1 MQGQGG
7 FMRLRIT
14 VLACALSALACAAA
28 PSFAGAAP
36 VHNRG
41 LTIHAVP
48 QHIIAGE
55 AVLIYGQLK
64 GPDHANQVIR
74 LYHRIN
80 PRPQFTLIGITRTN
94 ANGQY
99 EFTRQEGIVETN
111 RSWFVRGPGFT
122 HSRTV
127 HERVDA
133 LVSLAA
139 SSATGLTRHPIVF
152 SGHVTPDHA
161 GGVVALQQQK
171 GSTDEWS
178 TVKTAR
184 IGPGSN
190 YTISHAWRV
199 PGAHN
204 VRVKFRGDTR
214 NTPAASDVQSVV
226 IQQTEVPDFTIQ
238 TSDPI
243 VPNGQSVTIS
253 GVLDSPGTT
262 TPEPSTSVSLFAKLP
277 RSGGPYREL
286 NTTTTDPDGT
296 FSFANVQSSTNE
308 LYQVRTTF
316 APRRHT
322 AVLFQ
327 GVQDVVT
334 MTPSSSTSTVN
345 GHITFS
351 GSVSPDKGGHVIYLQ
366 KLGKDGDWHTVEARF
381 VNNASTYQFGWTFGT
396 AGAKEFRARIL
407 GGPVNIGA
415 ASAPVT
421 IVVSQP
427 PLSTLPTS

>member
-1 MQGQGG
+1 
-7 FMRLRIT
+7 MRLRIT
-14 VLACALSALACAAA
+14 VLACALAAFAGAAA

-55 AVLIYGQLK
+55 AVLIFGQLK
-64 GPDHANQVIR
+64 GPDHANQVIT

-80 PRPQFTLIGITRTN
+80 PNPGFTVIGVTRTN

-99 EFTRQEGIVETN
+99 EFTRQEGIVDTN
-111 RSWFVRGPGFT
+111 REWFVRGPGTT

-139 SSATGLTRHPIVF
+139 SSASGLTRHPIVF
-152 SGHVTPDHA
+152 SGHVTPDHT
-161 GGVVALQQQK
+161 GSVVALQEQK
-171 GSTDEWS
+171 GSSDDWTTIKS
-178 TVKTAR
+178 AR

-190 YTISHAWRV
+190 YTISQAWRV
-199 PGAHN
+199 PGAYD
-204 VRVKFRGDTR
+204 VRVKFRGDAR
-214 NTPAASDVQSVV
+214 NTPAVSDIASVV
-226 IQQTEVPDFTIQ
+226 IEQTEVPDFTIN

-243 VPNGQSVTIS
+243 VQNGQAVTIS
-253 GVLDSPGTT
+253 GVLDSPGSTT
-262 TPEPSTSVSLFAKLP
+262 GEPNTMVSLLAKVP
-277 RSGGPYREL
+277 GSVGPYREL
-286 NTTTTDPDGT
+286 TTTTTATDGSY
-296 FSFANVQSSTNE
+296 SFPNVASSTNE
-308 LYQVRTTF
+308 LYLVRTTF
-316 APRRHT
+316 APSRHT

-334 MTPSSSTSTVN
+334 MSSSSSTSTVD
-345 GHITFS
+345 GHVVFT
-351 GSVSPDKGGHVIYLQ
+351 GSVSPDKAGHSIYLQ
-366 KLGKDGDWHTVEARF
+366 KLGKDGDWHTVEVRF
-381 VNNASTYQFGWTFGT
+381 VNSASTFQFGWTFGT
-396 AGAKEFRARIL
+396 AGTKEFRARIT
-407 GGPVNIGA
+407 GGPANVGG

-427 PLSTLPTS
+427 PLSTLPTG

>member
-14 VLACALSALACAAA
+14 VLACALAALASAAA
-28 PSFAGAAP
+28 PSIAGAGP
-36 VHNRG
+36 IHNRG

-48 QHIIAGE
+48 QHTIAGE
-55 AVLIYGQLK
+55 AVLIFGHLA
-64 GPDHANQVIR
+64 GPDHANQVIT

-80 PRPQFTLIGITRTN
+80 PNPGFTIIGQTRTN

-99 EFTRQEGIVETN
+99 EFTRQLGIVDTN
-111 RSWFVRGPGFT
+111 REWFTRGPGAT

-139 SSATGLTRHPIVF
+139 SSTSGLTRHPIVF
-152 SGHVTPDHA
+152 SGHVTPDHT
-161 GGVVALQQQK
+161 GGVVVLQQQK
-171 GSTDEWS
+171 GSSDDWHTIK
-178 TVKTAR
+178 VAR
-184 IGPGSN
+184 IGAGSN

-199 PGAHN
+199 PGAYD
-204 VRVKFRGDTR
+204 VRVKFGGDAR
-214 NTPAASDVQSVV
+214 NTPAASDISSVV
-226 IQQTEVPDFTIQ
+226 IEQTEVPGFTIAS
-238 TSDPI
+238 SDPI
-243 VPNGQSVTIS
+243 VQNAQPFTVS

-262 TPEPSTSVSLFAKLP
+262 TPEPSTSVSLFAKVP
-277 RSGGPYREL
+277 QSGAPYREL
-286 NTTTTDPDGT
+286 MTTTTGADGSY
-296 FSFANVQSSTNE
+296 SFANLTSSTNE
-308 LYQVRTTF
+308 LYLVRTTF

-334 MTPSSSTSTVN
+334 MSSSSATSTVD
-345 GHITFS
+345 GHIVFT
-351 GSVSPDKGGHVIYLQ
+351 GSVSPEKAGHAIYLQ
-366 KLGKDGDWHTVEARF
+366 KLGKDGDWHTVEVRF
-381 VNNASTYQFGWTFGT
+381 VNSASTFQFGWTFGA
-396 AGAKEFRARIL
+396 AGTKEFRARIT
-407 GGPVNIGA
+407 GGPANVGG

-427 PLSTLPTS
+427 ALTSLPTG